1 MNNMDIIEPIRA
13 WIKRI
18 EEEFEK
24 GCNYYLDNSEQA
36 VGYQNALM
44 DFENFINKLPKI
56 PVSKEL
62 EEEYDKYIITDRHLY
77 ERLYGRGGLD
87 IARHFAEWGMNQC
100 PLPEDTTIFN
110 KGVAEGKRLMM
121 EEAVEGVV
129 CYGSKGAYIETDF
142 LGEYDTDV
150 YGNSG
155 DKVRVIVIK
164 EGKK

>member
-62 EEEYDKYIITDRHLY
+62 EEEYDKYIITDHHLY

-87 IARHFAEWGMNQC
+87 IARHFAEWG
-100 PLPEDTTIFN
+100 
-110 KGVAEGKRLMM
+110 AEHLKK
-121 EEAVEGVV
+121 VE
-129 CYGSKGAYIETDF
+129 
-142 LGEYDTDV
+142 
-150 YGNSG
+150 
-155 DKVRVIVIK
+155 
-164 EGKK
+164 